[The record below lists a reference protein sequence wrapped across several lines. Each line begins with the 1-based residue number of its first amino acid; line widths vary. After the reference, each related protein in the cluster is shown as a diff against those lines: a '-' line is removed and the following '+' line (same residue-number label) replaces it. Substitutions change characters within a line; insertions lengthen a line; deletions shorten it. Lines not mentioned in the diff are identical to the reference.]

1 MQANLSKRKREPASG
16 PGKASVERLVKELYG
31 LGVVR
36 REIARHALAELGT
49 QGFNALAVVHVYGPM
64 RISDASQKLS
74 VDLSVASR
82 QVNALVQAGYLERE
96 PDPDDRRAHL
106 VRTSES
112 GTKVLGES
120 HRRMVHAFQ
129 QALEGWTSDDV
140 AAISDGLARLSAVFA
155 TSPADAE
162 EAEESRR

>member
-1 MQANLSKRKREPASG
+1 MSE

-49 QGFNALAVVHVYGPM
+49 QGFNALAVVHLYGPM
-64 RISDASQKLS
+64 RISEAAHKLS

-82 QVNALVQAGYLERE
+82 QVNALAKAGYLERE
-96 PDPDDRRAHL
+96 PDPDDRRAQL
-106 VRTSES
+106 VRTSDA
-112 GTKVLGES
+112 GKKVLEES

-140 AAISDGLARLSAVFA
+140 AAVSDGLARLSATFGA
-155 TSPADAE
+155 TPSDAQ
-162 EAEESRR
+162 EAHR

>member
-1 MQANLSKRKREPASG
+1 MSE

-36 REIARHALAELGT
+36 REIARHALAELGS

-64 RISDASQKLS
+64 RISDAAHKLS

-82 QVNALVQAGYLERE
+82 QVNALVKAGYLERE
-96 PDPDDRRAHL
+96 PDPDDRRAQL
-106 VRTSES
+106 VRTNDA
-112 GTKVLGES
+112 GKKVLEES

-129 QALEGWTSDDV
+129 QALAGWTSDDV
-140 AAISDGLARLSAVFA
+140 AAISDGLARLNTTFGA
-155 TSPADAE
+155 TPSDAE
-162 EAEESRR
+162 EARR